1 MVVVVLRIG
10 ESIMRLEWRTV
21 VKEGEIWGWRLY
33 DFELVRGNEYYYK
46 ATVRQLLC
54 KTKHPIK
61 MWLYG
66 VEVGRYKRMFYT
78 EEEAKAWAIAI
89 VRM

>member
-1 MVVVVLRIG
+1 MVVLLFG

-21 VKEGEIWGWRLY
+21 VKDDGLWGWRLY
-33 DFELVRGNEYYYK
+33 DFDFSDRTGLYNPK

-61 MWLYG
+61 MWLFG
-66 VEVGRYKRMFYT
+66 VEVGRHKRMFYT
-78 EEEAKAWAIAI
+78 EEEAKAWTIAI

>member
-1 MVVVVLRIG
+1 MK
-10 ESIMRLEWRTV
+10 LEWRTV
-21 VKEGEIWGWRLY
+21 VKEDELWGWRLY
-33 DFELVRGNEYYYK
+33 DFNQALYSYWHIR

-54 KTKHPIK
+54 KTKRDYK
-61 MWLYG
+61 VWLFG
-66 VEVGRYKRMFYT
+66 VEVGSHRRMFYT